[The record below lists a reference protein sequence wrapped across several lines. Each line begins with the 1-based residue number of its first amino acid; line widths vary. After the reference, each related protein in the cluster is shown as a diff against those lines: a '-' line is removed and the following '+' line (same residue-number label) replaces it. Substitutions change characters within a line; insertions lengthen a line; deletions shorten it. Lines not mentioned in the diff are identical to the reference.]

1 MDFYWHYSGKET
13 VDAHGKENFCRA
25 INVAKQVFNTLT
37 EYIQV
42 CFRIEKEFSKTCFV
56 RQGPCPQNQLALANS
71 RLWDAISGFLYI
83 FAHMQRKLSQ
93 VKFVDEFQLGQGE
106 RISTIQD
113 PMQIE
118 LLRELMKLQK
128 DMIIMLLSMLEGN
141 RRVC

>member
-37 EYIQV
+37 EYIQ
-42 CFRIEKEFSKTCFV
+42 
-56 RQGPCPQNQLALANS
+56 GPCPQNQLALANS
-71 RLWDAISGFLYI
+71 RLWDAIAGFLYI

-93 VKFVDEFQLGQGE
+93 VRYLSLVFLAITFVLFN
-106 RISTIQD
+106 QD

-141 RRVC
+141 FDA